1 MKLFAKRRANRE
13 LDNILH
19 ELKQYLSNNYKEPA
33 HRAKD
38 QLIRRTEELY
48 AEGLLTKEKYQY
60 WRSVGESYLL
70 KMKDYRH

>member
-13 LDNILH
+13 LDTILH

-48 AEGLLTKEKYQY
+48 AEGLLTEEKYQY

>member
-1 MKLFAKRRANRE
+1 MKFFAKRRANRE
-13 LDNILH
+13 LSTIQH
-19 ELKQYLSNNYKEPA
+19 ELNQYLSNNYKEPA

-48 AEGLLTKEKYQY
+48 AARLLTEEKYQY

>member
-13 LDNILH
+13 LSTILH
-19 ELKQYLSNNYKEPA
+19 ELNQYLSNNYKEPA

-48 AEGLLTKEKYQY
+48 AAGLLTEEKYQY

-70 KMKDYRH
+70 KMKDYKH